1 MPLLHDEKCHGLCYR
16 DNFPKISITWFEKGV
31 ICTWT
36 ILHHSNIYIHI
47 KFHSCFPALVLD
59 CSCLKPE
66 RFSLRMTPGCRE
78 RHNLAHY
85 EERNWSSV
93 VARMLSEI
101 NSTSGGRPPASEL
114 LGSCNE
120 TNNISCLGRPLST
133 LPFSVGSQ
141 SWGRR
146 KPGTYRGA
154 ARFIAAVFR
163 QSWNGRYQQDQ
174 E

>member
-1 MPLLHDEKCHGLCYR
+1 MKNVMVCAIETIFLKLALLD
-16 DNFPKISITWFEKGV
+16 FEKGV
-31 ICTWT
+31 ICTWP
-36 ILHHSNIYIHI
+36 ILHHSNIYIRI
-47 KFHSCFPALVLD
+47 KFHSWFPALLVD
-59 CSCLKPE
+59 CSCLKPD

-141 SWGRR
+141 SRGRR
-146 KPGTYRGA
+146 KLGTYRGA
-154 ARFIAAVFR
+154 ARFIAAVLNR
-163 QSWNGRYQQDQ
+163 KISARPRVMK
-174 E
+174 